1 MTQKQTLFKGQSKK
15 KTVPPNRHGKAPHV
29 RKGTRAGID
38 LCVVHRLDLV
48 PLCLLFSVDFVGC
61 PRTTCGGT
69 EGKRVVKPTKF
80 TKDMDAD
87 KELTK
92 FINQCNE
99 IKAVNL
105 ASKEGGDLNIVKADA
120 DQSKSKKSEAKM
132 RICGNACMLFS

>member
-29 RKGTRAGID
+29 RK
-38 LCVVHRLDLV
+38 
-48 PLCLLFSVDFVGC
+48 
-61 PRTTCGGT
+61 
-69 EGKRVVKPTKF
+69 GKRVVKPTKF